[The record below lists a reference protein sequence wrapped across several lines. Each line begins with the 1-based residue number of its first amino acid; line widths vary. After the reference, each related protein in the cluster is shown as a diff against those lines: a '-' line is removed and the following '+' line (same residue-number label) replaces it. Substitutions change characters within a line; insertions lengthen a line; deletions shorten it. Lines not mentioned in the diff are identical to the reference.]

1 MKNKIGLVLAYT
13 GTNYGALLQAYATQH
28 IIESMGFDTEIIDY
42 KSRSKF
48 EKVYLSLGYLK
59 HYIKAKKDY
68 STIKSKNNQENV
80 DVFVENREKRRQ
92 ISKEFRH
99 RRLHNI
105 REICGIRSLKRIVC
119 EYDAV
124 IVGSDQKWV
133 PGACYGWIDSLRFVP
148 NTVRRISYATSLG
161 VSEYPKYC
169 WADSKKMWRR
179 MDYLSVRE
187 KQGADIIRQICGD
200 IDVKVVLDPTYL
212 MTKKQWEDVIP
223 SRQIIDKK
231 YILCYFL
238 GNDAESKKCVKR
250 YAKARG
256 LQLVTILS
264 SESYTHIDSSFAD
277 VAISDATPEDF
288 LNLIR
293 GAEVVLTDSF
303 HGLAFSVINNKQ
315 FYIFYRKR
323 DDALQSR
330 NSRIDN
336 ILSTWEIEDRLIQKN
351 DIDWNI
357 KDEVQIDYSKVNRL
371 LVEKREESLCFLKN
385 ALSF

>member
-1 MKNKIGLVLAYT
+1 
-13 GTNYGALLQAYATQH
+13 
-28 IIESMGFDTEIIDY
+28 
-42 KSRSKF
+42 
-48 EKVYLSLGYLK
+48 
-59 HYIKAKKDY
+59 
-68 STIKSKNNQENV
+68 
-80 DVFVENREKRRQ
+80 
-92 ISKEFRH
+92 
-99 RRLHNI
+99 
-105 REICGIRSLKRIVC
+105 
-119 EYDAV
+119 
-124 IVGSDQKWV
+124 
-133 PGACYGWIDSLRFVP
+133 
-148 NTVRRISYATSLG
+148 
-161 VSEYPKYC
+161 
-169 WADSKKMWRR
+169 

-187 KQGADIIRQICGD
+187 KQGADIIHQICGD
-200 IDVKVVLDPTYL
+200 IDVQVVLDPTYL
-212 MTKKQWEDVIP
+212 MTKDQWESVLP
-223 SRQIIDKK
+223 SKRIIDKR
-231 YILCYFL
+231 YILCYFF
-238 GNDAESKKCVKR
+238 GNDAESKQCVKR

-336 ILSTWEIEDRLIQKN
+336 ILKTWEIEDRLIRKN

-357 KDEVQIDYSKVNRL
+357 QDEVQIDYSKVNRI
-371 LVEKREESLCFLKN
+371 LVEKREKSLSFLKT
-385 ALSF
+385 ALSFK